1 MGIATAKFSDGIY
14 FTNQKGRREKNDFY
28 INFFVS
34 GKLKDSTIKRDKCAH
49 AYILGLER
57 LFKNDASLGR
67 TMENFAK
74 AFNKNGNDG
83 CEVSYIQSSPY
94 GNALIVSFAGD
105 IIKEMMSVTIQL
117 SEKYEFTAEFQD
129 KESIGITV
137 HFDDFDQFYFDMNQT
152 IEQGAII
159 TAYETPYIEKLAI
172 NFDWENFKNVE
183 MIEYEESH
191 KNVVPNGE
199 IGEISWDLGNVEKAE
214 AYLCDEDGILLTNI
228 PPYEIEIDRNRK
240 FKLNVEKNGKTVSQ
254 LLEVKDAPYIEDFHV
269 KCQNK
274 DLLNNIIE
282 YNEEAKITC
291 NIRCTEDFISYLYF
305 DKSIEP
311 FIGKT
316 KDYIL
321 PIRKDTKFTL
331 KVEKEDVVVYQDL
344 TIYRTLWSEY
354 FSYSYSSIIPFKPVE
369 NGCNKLFYSNQF
381 SKKKDGVK
389 VGTTEVNFI
398 YIHPWIYTF
407 RDLLDNLE
415 KDFFEKNENAPT
427 EFINYSCF
435 YDKDKNKEAL
445 TICYTCSDK
454 IIITSYDISSGNWS
468 TDITIQGDAK
478 SDLELFGTI
487 TSCHYAHIPNTTKKI
502 LFVIYDS
509 FIRIYKINQKDN
521 QEAYLEVGAV
531 TVSLPSTKIVS
542 IDTSLDRDCQNLY
555 LAVLCKDEQDQNHVY
570 AYNLS
575 NNISKFTS
583 SNNNNISNSE
593 IPVEIEYTTKKNN
606 QTRVTLANSKNHE
619 KPFIILNDGIYPIK
633 NNDITNP
640 EHDLMDENFSPYQT
654 TTDKEKD
661 FVLISSQFYGR
672 DFIQAIVKN
681 KNEIT
686 TWFYKDDI

>member
-1 MGIATAKFSDGIY
+1 MGIAIAKFSDSIY
-14 FTNQKGRREKNDFY
+14 FTSKKGCREKNDFF
-28 INFFVS
+28 INLFVN
-34 GKLKDSTIKRDKCAH
+34 GQPKEDVHIKNLYVH

-57 LFKNDASLGR
+57 LFKNDASLGT

-74 AFNKNGNDG
+74 SFNKNGDDG

-94 GNALIVSFAGD
+94 GNALIVSFAAEK
-105 IIKEMMSVTIQL
+105 IKEVKSVAIQL

-137 HFDDFDQFYFDMNQT
+137 HFDGFDRIYSDFDKS
-152 IEQGAII
+152 IEQGAIV
-159 TAYETPYIEKLAI
+159 TAYEMPYIENLA
-172 NFDWENFKNVE
+172 NTFHWEEFEKVE
-183 MIEYEESH
+183 KIEDPEKH
-191 KNVVPNGE
+191 PNVVPNGE
-199 IGEISWDLGNVEKAE
+199 EGEISWDLGNIEKAE

-228 PPYEIEIDRNRK
+228 PPYKIKIDRNRK

-254 LLEVKDAPYIEDFHV
+254 LLEVKDAPYIEDFYVEGH
-269 KCQNK
+269 NK
-274 DLLNNIIE
+274 DLPNNIIE
-282 YNEEAKITC
+282 FNSEAKITY
-291 NIRCTEDFISYLYF
+291 NIRCPEDFISYLYF
-305 DKSIEP
+305 DKQKET

-344 TIYRTLWSEY
+344 TIYRTLWGEIDRLDPA
-354 FSYSYSSIIPFKPVE
+354 IIPFKPVE
-369 NGCNKLFYSNQF
+369 NGCNKIFYSNQF
-381 SKKKDGVK
+381 PKKKDGVK
-389 VGTTEVNFI
+389 AGTIEVNFI

-407 RDLLDNLE
+407 HYKLKGLE

-435 YDKDKNKEAL
+435 YDNDKNKEAL

-454 IIITSYDISSGNWS
+454 IIITSYDFSSGNWS

-542 IDTSLDRDCQNLY
+542 IDTSLDRNCQNLY

-570 AYNLS
+570 AYNIS

-633 NNDITNP
+633 NNDITHP
-640 EHDLMDENFSPYQT
+640 ELDLMDENFSPYQT

-661 FVLISSQFYGR
+661 FVLISSQFHGS
-672 DFIQAIVKN
+672 DFIQAIVKKGDN
-681 KNEIT
+681 IT
-686 TWFYKDDI
+686 KWFYKDDI

>member
-14 FTNQKGRREKNDFY
+14 FTREKGRREKNDFY

-34 GKLKDSTIKRDKCAH
+34 GKLKDNTIKKDKFVH
-49 AYILGLER
+49 AYILGLEH
-57 LFKNDASLGR
+57 LFKNDDSLGT
-67 TMENFAK
+67 TMENFTK

-83 CEVSYIQSSPY
+83 CEVAYESNTPY
-94 GNALIVSFAGD
+94 GNALVVSFASD
-105 IIKEMMSVTIQL
+105 IIKENMSVTIQL

-137 HFDDFDQFYFDMNQT
+137 HFDDFDQFYSDMNQT

-172 NFDWENFKNVE
+172 NFDWEEFENVE
-183 MIEYEESH
+183 MIEDEESH

-199 IGEISWDLGNVEKAE
+199 IGEISWDLGNIEKAE
-214 AYLCDEDGILLTNI
+214 AYLCDEDGILI
-228 PPYEIEIDRNRK
+228 PKTSPCKIKIDKNRK
-240 FKLNVEKNGKTVSQ
+240 FKLNVEKNGKTTSQ

-269 KCQNK
+269 EGHNK
-274 DLLNNIIE
+274 DLPNNIIG

-305 DKSIEP
+305 DKSKET

-344 TIYRTLWSEY
+344 TIYRTLWGEIDRLDPA
-354 FSYSYSSIIPFKPVE
+354 IIPFKPVE
-369 NGCNKLFYSNQF
+369 NGCNKIFYSNQF
-381 SKKKDGVK
+381 PKKKDGVK
-389 VGTTEVNFI
+389 AGTIEVNFI

-407 RDLLDNLE
+407 HYKLKGLE

-435 YDKDKNKEAL
+435 YDNDKNKEAL

-542 IDTSLDRDCQNLY
+542 IDTSLDRNCQNLY

-570 AYNLS
+570 AYNIS

-633 NNDITNP
+633 NNDITHP
-640 EHDLMDENFSPYQT
+640 ELDLMDENFSPYQT

-661 FVLISSQFYGR
+661 FVLISSQFYGS
-672 DFIQAIVKN
+672 DFIQAIVKKGDN
-681 KNEIT
+681 IT
-686 TWFYKDDI
+686 KWFYKDDI